1 MKKSAGLYLSA
12 REASAELAV
21 SPATL
26 YAYVSRGLIRSEPS
40 SDSRSHRYRAED
52 IRTLKERRVPS
63 PEPRGLKNFD
73 ADLPVMDSAV
83 ATITEDGPIY
93 RGVNCVDL
101 AEKDTL
107 EHTAT
112 LLWDVTG
119 ADPFEQD
126 NCPIFSDEMR
136 AVAEAAIWAIWSR
149 FGDKATDKL
158 FTRGV
163 AQMRAGDLQKALKTF
178 TDVIAAKP
186 DFTEAWNKRATI
198 YFLLGDDAASLKDCD
213 EVYKRNPQHFGV
225 LAGYGQIYL
234 RNGDLQRA
242 LDYFERADAI
252 NPNMPGVH
260 ASIEVLRERIA
271 KRGRR
276 YI

>member
-1 MKKSAGLYLSA
+1 MGRRLALPLRALRVLATVAMIAACMGAFAAQGEDEARAGAVAQLLNRDATA
-12 REASAELAV
+12 RVAACNVLAEV
-21 SPATL
+21 GRPEDVGTL
-26 YAYVSRGLIRSEPS
+26 QTHL
-40 SDSRSHRYRAED
+40 
-52 IRTLKERRVPS
+52 
-63 PEPRGLKNFD
+63 FD
-73 ADLPVMDSAV
+73 AD
-83 ATITEDGPIY
+83 ED
-93 RGVNCVDL
+93 V
-101 AEKDTL
+101 
-107 EHTAT
+107 
-112 LLWDVTG
+112 
-119 ADPFEQD
+119 
-126 NCPIFSDEMR
+126 R

-149 FGDKATDKL
+149 GGDKATDKL

-163 AQMRAGDLQKALKTF
+163 AQMRGGDLQKALKTF
-178 TDVIAAKP
+178 TDVITARP

-198 YFLLGDDAASLKDCD
+198 YFLLGDDVSSLKDCD

-252 NPNMPGVH
+252 NPNMPGVRL
-260 ASIEVLRERIA
+260 SIKVLRERIA

>member
-1 MKKSAGLYLSA
+1 MMGRRLSSEFRA
-12 REASAELAV
+12 LRALA
-21 SPATL
+21 
-26 YAYVSRGLIRSEPS
+26 
-40 SDSRSHRYRAED
+40 
-52 IRTLKERRVPS
+52 
-63 PEPRGLKNFD
+63 
-73 ADLPVMDSAV
+73 AV
-83 ATITEDGPIY
+83 AMLAACAVAGAAQGEGEVRAGAVAQLQERDAQA
-93 RGVNCVDL
+93 RAAACDVL
-101 AEKDTL
+101 AEVGRQ
-107 EHTAT
+107 E
-112 LLWDVTG
+112 DVG
-119 ADPFEQD
+119 VLQARLFDD
-126 NCPIFSDEMR
+126 DEEVR
-136 AVAEAAIWAIWSR
+136 ASAEAAIWAIWSR
-149 FGDKATDKL
+149 FGDEATDEL

-163 AQMRAGDLQKALKTF
+163 AQMREGDLQKALQTF

-198 YFLLGDDAASLKDCD
+198 YFLIGDDVNSLKDCD

-260 ASIEVLRERIA
+260 ASIEMLRERIA

>member
-1 MKKSAGLYLSA
+1 MMGRRLSSPLRALRVLATIAMLAACVGAVAAQGEDEARAGAVAQLRDRDAGA
-12 REASAELAV
+12 RVAACNVLAEV
-21 SPATL
+21 
-26 YAYVSRGLIRSEPS
+26 G
-40 SDSRSHRYRAED
+40 HQED
-52 IRTLKERRVPS
+52 VGVLQARL
-63 PEPRGLKNFD
+63 FD
-73 ADLPVMDSAV
+73 ADEEV
-83 ATITEDGPIY
+83 
-93 RGVNCVDL
+93 
-101 AEKDTL
+101 
-107 EHTAT
+107 
-112 LLWDVTG
+112 
-119 ADPFEQD
+119 
-126 NCPIFSDEMR
+126 R

-163 AQMRAGDLQKALKTF
+163 AQMRAGELQKALKTF

-198 YFLLGDDAASLKDCD
+198 YFLLGDDVSSLKDCD